1 MQHNTQPDRART
13 PIRRVIIAG
22 GGTAGWNAAAAISKV
37 LGKILDITLV
47 ESDEIATVGV
57 GEATIPAMIA
67 FHNLLEINGREN
79 VDRDLA
85 LLGISQ
91 NNLAILARLHTIY
104 RHGTISLII
113 GRAR

>member
-1 MQHNTQPDRART
+1 MQHESQTGSQPKVEKK

-37 LGKILDITLV
+37 LGKILDITLI

-67 FHNLLEINGREN
+67 FHNLLEINEPEFMAATQDHRNKMMFQQQGN
-79 VDRDLA
+79 G
-85 LLGISQ
+85 LGQ
-91 NNLAILARLHTIY
+91 RGLCLFQVLV
-104 RHGTISLII
+104 
-113 GRAR
+113 